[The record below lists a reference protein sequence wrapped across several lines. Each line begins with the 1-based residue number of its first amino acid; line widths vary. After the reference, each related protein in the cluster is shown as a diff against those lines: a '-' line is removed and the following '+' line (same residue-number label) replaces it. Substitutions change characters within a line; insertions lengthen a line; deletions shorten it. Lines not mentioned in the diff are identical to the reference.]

1 MPDGAKATGTRGR
14 RAGERLYGRRIGRP
28 LRAAQ
33 QRLLDTRLP
42 RLRIAL
48 PPAGGRLDPARLFD
62 GAVAAVWLEIG
73 FGGGEH
79 LAAQARTHPE
89 VGFIGCEPFVNGV
102 ASLLGHVA
110 GDGLA
115 NLRVHDDD
123 ARALLDALPD
133 ASIGRVF
140 VLFPDP
146 WPKKRHHKRR
156 FVGPANLDR
165 LARVMTDGAELR
177 LATDDMDYAR
187 WMLAHGRAHPAF
199 AWRARGPEDWRARPP
214 DWPATRYEEKATRA
228 GRRSLYLTFVRRPR
242 DGRAP

>member
-1 MPDGAKATGTRGR
+1 MPAAAKDAGTRGR

-42 RLRIAL
+42 GLRIAL
-48 PPAGGRLDPARLFD
+48 PPAGDRLDPARLFD
-62 GAVAAVWLEIG
+62 GAVAGIWLEIG

-79 LAAQARTHPE
+79 LAAQARAHPQI
-89 VGFIGCEPFVNGV
+89 GFIGCEPFVNGV
-102 ASLLGHVA
+102 VSLLGHVDR
-110 GDGLA
+110 DGLA
-115 NLRVHDDD
+115 NIRLHDDD

-133 ASIGRVF
+133 ASIGRAF

-156 FVGPANLDR
+156 FIGAANLDR

-177 LATDDMDYAR
+177 LATDDMDYGR
-187 WMLAHGRAHPAF
+187 WMLEHARAHPAF
-199 AWRARGPEDWRARPP
+199 AWRPRGPEDWRARPA
-214 DWPATRYEEKATRA
+214 DWPATRYEEKAARA
-228 GRRSLYLTFVRRPR
+228 GRSSLYLTFARHRRA
-242 DGRAP
+242 GQAP